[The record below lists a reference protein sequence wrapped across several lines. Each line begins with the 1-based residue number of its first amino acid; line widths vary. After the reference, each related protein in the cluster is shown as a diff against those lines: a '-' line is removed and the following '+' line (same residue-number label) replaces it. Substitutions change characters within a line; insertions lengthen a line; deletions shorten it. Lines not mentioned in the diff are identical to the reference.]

1 MKLNINAFENYAK
14 EQGYENGVELFEM
27 LGFSAEDY
35 EEYRDGKNITRDALL
50 KMYIEIGS
58 SDVVDFVDFGR
69 YEWEKNID
77 LFDRL

>member
-1 MKLNINAFENYAK
+1 MKLNVDAFENYAR
-14 EQGYENGVELFEM
+14 EQGYESGMELFES

-35 EEYRDGKNITRDALL
+35 EEYKEGKNITRKTLL
-50 KMYIEIGS
+50 RLYTEIGT
-58 SDVVDFVDFGR
+58 SDVVDFVDFDK

>member
-1 MKLNINAFENYAK
+1 MKLNVDAFENYAI
-14 EQGYENGVELFEM
+14 EQGFESGVELFES
-27 LGFSAEDY
+27 LGFSEEDY
-35 EEYRDGKNITRDALL
+35 EEYKEGKNISREMLL
-50 KMYIEIGS
+50 KLYMDIGA